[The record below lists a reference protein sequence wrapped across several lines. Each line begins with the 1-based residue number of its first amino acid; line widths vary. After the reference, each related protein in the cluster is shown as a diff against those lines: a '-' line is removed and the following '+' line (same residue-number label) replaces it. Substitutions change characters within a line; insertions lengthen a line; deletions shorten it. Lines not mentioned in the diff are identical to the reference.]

1 MKLVKTINALFPVWV
16 IAGCTLAFYQPGV
29 FGGWISEQVTLF
41 FGITMFGIGAT
52 MQLSDAAGTVR
63 RWDKI
68 ALGSLAQFTIMPLA
82 VWSLTSIVEIRPE
95 LALGLVLTGCVPGAM
110 SSNVLA
116 YIARGNVAYSVAL
129 TTVSTFLSPWIT
141 PALTLIL
148 LGNVVHIPY
157 VGMMMTIIYSVL
169 LPLAGGMVFRKI
181 AGKRLDSF
189 IELFPTLS
197 IFAIVVICAVVV
209 SRNVELIRE
218 TSLTLLGLVVLL
230 NALGMAGGWYFGKL
244 IRLHEAEKRTLAIEI
259 GMQNA
264 GMGTVLALTHFSD
277 MPGVA
282 LPSAIFTV
290 WCIVSASLFSLSAY
304 RNAK

>member
-16 IAGCTLAFYQPGV
+16 IVGCTLAFYQPGV

-41 FGITMFGIGAT
+41 FGITMFGIGVT

-82 VWSLTSIVEIRPE
+82 AWSLTSIVEIRPE

>member
-1 MKLVKTINALFPVWV
+1 MRPVKIVNGMFPVWV
-16 IAGCTLAFYQPGV
+16 VAGCVLAYYRPEV

-41 FGITMFGIGAT
+41 FGLTMFGIGVT
-52 MQLSDAAGTVR
+52 LQLGDAAGTIR

-68 ALGSLAQFTIMPLA
+68 LLGSLAQFTIMPLGA
-82 VWSLTSIVEIRPE
+82 YLLTRVVQIRPE

-141 PALTLIL
+141 PALTLFL
-148 LGNVVHIPY
+148 LGNVIHIPY

-169 LPLAGGMVFRKI
+169 LPLAGGMVFRKLM
-181 AGKRLDSF
+181 GRRLDSF

-197 IFAIVVICAVVV
+197 IFAIVVICSVVV
-209 SRNVELIRE
+209 ARNVELIRE
-218 TSLTLLGLVVLL
+218 ASLAVLGLVVTL
-230 NALGMAGGWYFGKL
+230 NALGMAGGWWFGKL

-264 GMGTVLALTHFSD
+264 GMGTVLALTHFSH

-290 WCIVSASLFSLSAY
+290 WCIVSASLFSLTAY
-304 RNAK
+304 RSSR

>member
-1 MKLVKTINALFPVWV
+1 MKLVKAVNALFPVWV
-16 IAGCTLAFYQPGV
+16 IIGCTLAFYQPGV

-41 FGITMFGIGAT
+41 FGITMFGIGVT
-52 MQLSDAAGTVR
+52 MRLSDAAGTIR

-82 VWSLTSIVEIRPE
+82 AWSLTRVVEIRPE

-129 TTVSTFLSPWIT
+129 TTVSTALSPWIT
-141 PALTLIL
+141 PALTLLL
-148 LGNVVHIPY
+148 LGNVVHVPY
-157 VGMMMTIIYSVL
+157 VGMMLTIIYSVL
-169 LPLAGGMVFRKI
+169 LPLAGGMLFRKI
-181 AGKRLDSF
+181 AGRRLDSF

-209 SRNVELIRE
+209 ARNVELIRE
-218 TSLTLLGLVVLL
+218 ASLSLFGLVVAL
-230 NALGMAGGWYFGKL
+230 NALGMAGGWYFGRL

-264 GMGTVLALTHFSD
+264 GMGTVLALTHFSH

-304 RNAK
+304 RREK

>member
-1 MKLVKTINALFPVWV
+1 MKTVKLINAMFPLWV
-16 IAGCTLAFYQPGV
+16 VAGCTLAFYYPAL
-29 FGGWISEQVTLF
+29 FGGWISEQVTIF
-41 FGITMFGIGAT
+41 FGLTMFGIGVT
-52 MQLSDAAGTVR
+52 LRLGDASVTLR

-68 ALGSLAQFTIMPLA
+68 LLGSLAQFTIMPLA
-82 VWSLTSIVEIRPE
+82 AFALTRIVAIRPE

-141 PALTLIL
+141 PALTLLL
-148 LGNVVHIPY
+148 LGDVIDIPY
-157 VGMMMTIIYSVL
+157 LGMMLTIIKAVL
-169 LPLAGGMVFRKI
+169 LPLMAGMVFRRLMGRKI
-181 AGKRLDSF
+181 DGL

-209 SRNVELIRE
+209 ARNVELIVQA
-218 TSLTLLGLVVLL
+218 SAAVLGLVVVL
-230 NALGMAGGWYFGKL
+230 NALGMAGGWYFGRL
-244 IRLHEAEKRTLAIEI
+244 IRLLPAERRTLAIEI

-264 GMGTVLALTHFSD
+264 GMGTVLALTHFSH

-290 WCIVSASLFSLSAY
+290 WCIVSASLFSLTAL
-304 RNAK
+304 RGAK

>member
-1 MKLVKTINALFPVWV
+1 MRAIKTINAMFPVWV
-16 IAGCTLAFYQPGV
+16 IAGCTLAYCQPGV
-29 FGGWISEQVTLF
+29 FGGWVSEQVTLF
-41 FGITMFGIGAT
+41 FGLAMFGIGAT
-52 MQLSDAAGTVR
+52 LQLDDAADTLR

-82 VWSLTSIVEIRPE
+82 AYGLTRLIETRPE

-141 PALTLIL
+141 PALTLVL

-157 VGMMMTIIYSVL
+157 AGMMLTIIKAVL
-169 LPLAGGMVFRKI
+169 LPLAGGIVFRRL
-181 AGKRLDSF
+181 AGRRIESF

-209 SRNVELIRE
+209 ARNVELIRE
-218 TSLTLLGLVVLL
+218 ASLVILLLVVLL
-230 NALGMAGGWYFGKL
+230 NALGMAGGWWFGRL
-244 IRLHEAEKRTLAIEI
+244 IRLREAEKRTLAIEI

-264 GMGTVLALTHFSD
+264 GMGTVLALTHFSH

-290 WCIVSASLFSLSAY
+290 WCIVSASLFSLTAY
-304 RNAK
+304 RGAQ